1 MKKLIDPHGRHIH
14 KLRLALLDAC
24 NFRCIYCMPQNP
36 KFLPSKDLL
45 KREEIKYLVNYLVN
59 LGIDEVRLTGGEPTL
74 RSDFCSIVEDLS
86 KLNLKKLGFTSNGI
100 FLKRIL
106 PMLSKTNC
114 KHINLSLDSLE
125 EDTFLKMTG
134 SKNLQTVLDSLFKAK
149 ELGFNLKIN
158 AVLMKGINDHGIEK
172 FVEFSGKYHI
182 EVRFLELMKIGPAR
196 DKFNLHFISAD
207 EIISRLKKI
216 STLTPINLPVDS
228 TSFNFKLENGA
239 NIGLIA
245 SESKPFCGDCSR
257 LRLSAK
263 GELRPCLMTNQG
275 ISLKNKSEEQIIDI
289 LDKIMALKP
298 TDRIYEVSQPM
309 NQIGG

>member
-1 MKKLIDPHGRHIH
+1 M
-14 KLRLALLDAC
+14 
-24 NFRCIYCMPQNP
+24 
-36 KFLPSKDLL
+36 
-45 KREEIKYLVNYLVN
+45 
-59 LGIDEVRLTGGEPTL
+59 
-74 RSDFCSIVEDLS
+74 
-86 KLNLKKLGFTSNGI
+86 
-100 FLKRIL
+100 
-106 PMLSKTNC
+106 
-114 KHINLSLDSLE
+114 
-125 EDTFLKMTG
+125 
-134 SKNLQTVLDSLFKAK
+134 
-149 ELGFNLKIN
+149 
-158 AVLMKGINDHGIEK
+158 
-172 FVEFSGKYHI
+172 
-182 EVRFLELMKIGPAR
+182 
-196 DKFNLHFISAD
+196 
-207 EIISRLKKI
+207 
-216 STLTPINLPVDS
+216 TPINLPVDS